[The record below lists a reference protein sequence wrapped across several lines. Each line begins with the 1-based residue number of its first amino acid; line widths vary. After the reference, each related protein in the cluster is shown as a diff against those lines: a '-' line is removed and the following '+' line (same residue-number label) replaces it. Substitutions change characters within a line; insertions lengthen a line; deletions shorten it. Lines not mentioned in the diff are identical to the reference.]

1 MGILDN
7 FENWVDLEPIKDN
20 DEINKEEFWQD
31 IGRPENDGLALKIF
45 KETCC
50 KDCSCK

>member
-7 FENWVDLEPIKDN
+7 FENWVNLEPITN
-20 DEINKEEFWQD
+20 EIKKEEFWQD

-45 KETCC
+45 QDQCC
-50 KDCSCK
+50 NNCSCR